1 MPGFR
6 YQAYSVEGK
15 LHKGVLEADSARQ
28 ARAQLRDQG
37 LTPYRVEVIA
47 ANDPAAG
54 ARFRPVALSST
65 QVTQLT
71 RSLASLLEA
80 GLTVEQAFNALI
92 EQAEQERVR
101 QVLAALRGEVLAG
114 NTIAK
119 ALGAFP
125 RLFPELYR
133 TLVAAG
139 ESSGRLP
146 QVLGKLADYLEE
158 RHQLRARLALS
169 LIYPS
174 IVMAVALAVV
184 GALLVY
190 VLPQVVQ
197 VFQHAHQQLPLLT
210 RALIALSGFLRATW
224 ILWIVL
230 AIAAAIALR
239 FAMKRPAAR
248 AAIHR
253 FLWRSPLLGRV
264 LRHLDAA
271 RLAATLSILVGS
283 RVPILQSLEAAEGV
297 MTLTPMRAA
306 LATAARGVREGMP
319 LARALSA
326 TRAFPPVMVHLI
338 ASGEASGRLDE
349 ALERAARQQQHD
361 IATRLAA
368 FAALFEPAMIL
379 AMGGVVLA
387 IVLAILLPIFQLN
400 SMVGVR

>member
-28 ARAQLRDQG
+28 ARSLLRDQG
-37 LTPYRVEVIA
+37 LTPYKVDVIA
-47 ANDPAAG
+47 ANDAAAG
-54 ARFRPVALSST
+54 SRFRAVSLSST
-65 QVTQLT
+65 QLTQLT
-71 RSLASLLEA
+71 RGLASLLEA

-92 EQAEQERVR
+92 EQAENERVR

-114 NTIAK
+114 STVAR
-119 ALGAFP
+119 ALAAFP
-125 RLFPELYR
+125 GVFPELYR

-139 ESSGRLP
+139 EASGQLSR
-146 QVLGKLADYLEE
+146 VLGRLADYLDE
-158 RHQLRARLALS
+158 RAQLRARLSLA
-169 LIYPS
+169 LIYPA
-174 IVMAVALAVV
+174 IVTFVALGVV

-197 VFQHAHQQLPLLT
+197 VFEHAHQQLPILT
-210 RALIALSGFLRATW
+210 RALIAFSGFLQATW
-224 ILWIVL
+224 IAWLLLL
-230 AIAAAIALR
+230 AAVAVALAT
-239 FAMKRPAAR
+239 AMRRPAPR

-253 FLWRSPLLGRV
+253 VLWRMPAVGRLLRN
-264 LRHLDAA
+264 LDAS

-283 RVPILQSLEAAEGV
+283 RVPILPSLEAGTGV
-297 MTLTPMRAA
+297 MTLTPMREA

-319 LARALSA
+319 LARALGA
-326 TRAFPPVMVHLI
+326 TQAFPPVMVHLI
-338 ASGEASGRLDE
+338 ASGEASGRLDD
-349 ALERAARQQQHD
+349 ALERAARQQQAD

-379 AMGGVVLA
+379 MMGGVVLV

-400 SMVGVR
+400 SLIGR

>member
-6 YQAYSVEGK
+6 YQAYNVEGK

-28 ARAQLRDQG
+28 ARAALRDQG

-47 ANDPAAG
+47 ANDPAGG
-54 ARFRPVALSST
+54 ARFGRITLST
-65 QVTQLT
+65 TELTTLT

-92 EQAEQERVR
+92 EQAERERVR

-114 NTIAK
+114 NTIAR

-125 RLFPELYR
+125 HVFSELYR

-139 ESSGRLP
+139 ESSGQLP
-146 QVLGKLADYLEE
+146 RVLSKLADYLEE
-158 RHQLRARLALS
+158 RQQLRARLSLA
-169 LIYPS
+169 LIYPM
-174 IVMAVALAVV
+174 IVMGVALVVV

-197 VFQHAHQQLPLLT
+197 VFTHAHQKLPVLT
-210 RALIALSGFLRATW
+210 RALISFSGFLQATW
-224 ILWIVL
+224 ALWIAVIVGL
-230 AIAAAIALR
+230 AV
-239 FAMKRPAAR
+239 AAR
-248 AAIHR
+248 YAMRRASSRAAVHR
-253 FLWRSPLLGRV
+253 FLWRAPLVGRV

-283 RVPILQSLEAAEGV
+283 RVPILQALEAGTGV
-297 MTLTPMRAA
+297 MTLVPMREA
-306 LATAARGVREGMP
+306 LSTAARGVREGMP
-319 LARALSA
+319 LARALGA
-326 TRAFPPVMVHLI
+326 TQAFPPVMVHLI
-338 ASGEASGRLDE
+338 ASGETSGRLDE
-349 ALERAARQQQHD
+349 ALERAARQQQND

-379 AMGGVVLA
+379 LMGGVVLT

-400 SMVGVR
+400 SLVGK

>member
-15 LHKGVLEADSARQ
+15 LHRGVLEADSARQ
-28 ARAQLRDQG
+28 ARSMLRDQG
-37 LTPYRVEVIA
+37 LTPHRVDVIA
-47 ANDPAAG
+47 ANDAAG
-54 ARFRPVALSST
+54 ARIRPVSLSHT
-65 QVTQLT
+65 QVTQIT
-71 RSLASLLEA
+71 RGLASLLEA
-80 GLTVEQAFNALI
+80 GLTVEQSFNALI
-92 EQAEQERVR
+92 EQAESERVR

-119 ALGAFP
+119 ALAAFP
-125 RLFPELYR
+125 GAFPELYR

-139 ESSGRLP
+139 EASGQLAR
-146 QVLGKLADYLEE
+146 VLTKLSDYLED
-158 RHQLRARLALS
+158 RQQLRAKLALA
-169 LIYPS
+169 LVYPS
-174 IVMAVALAVV
+174 IVLAVAVFVV

-197 VFQHAHQQLPLLT
+197 VFQHAHQQLPWLT
-210 RALIALSGFLRATW
+210 RALIALSGFLQATW
-224 ILWIVL
+224 VGWLVL
-230 AIAAAIALR
+230 AGALVLALR
-239 FAMKRPAAR
+239 FALARAGSR

-253 FLWRSPLLGRV
+253 ALWRMPVLGRV

-271 RLAATLSILVGS
+271 RLASTLAILVGS
-283 RVPILQSLEAAEGV
+283 RVPILQALEAGTGV
-297 MTLTPMRAA
+297 MTLVPMRES
-306 LATAARGVREGMP
+306 LATAARGVREGMG
-319 LARALSA
+319 LSRALAA

-349 ALERAARQQQHD
+349 ALERAARQQQND

-379 AMGGVVLA
+379 AMGGVVLT

-400 SMVGVR
+400 QLVGR

>member
-6 YQAYSVEGK
+6 YQAYNVEGK

-28 ARAQLRDQG
+28 ARAALRDQG

-47 ANDPAAG
+47 ANDPAGG
-54 ARFRPVALSST
+54 ARFGRVSISSSELT
-65 QVTQLT
+65 QIT
-71 RSLASLLEA
+71 RGLASLLEA

-92 EQAEQERVR
+92 EQAERERVR
-101 QVLAALRGEVLAG
+101 QVLAALRGEVIAG

-119 ALGAFP
+119 ALAAFP
-125 RLFPELYR
+125 HVFPDLYR

-139 ESSGRLP
+139 ETSGQLP
-146 QVLGKLADYLEE
+146 RVLSKLAEYLED
-158 RHQLRARLALS
+158 RQQMRARLSLA

-174 IVMAVALAVV
+174 IVLAVALVVV

-197 VFQHAHQQLPLLT
+197 VFQHAHQQLPILT
-210 RALIALSGFLRATW
+210 RALIALSGFLQATW
-224 ILWIVL
+224 GLWIAVIVAL
-230 AIAAAIALR
+230 AVAGR
-239 FAMKRPAAR
+239 MAMKRPASR

-253 FLWRSPLLGRV
+253 FLWRAPMVGRV

-283 RVPILQSLEAAEGV
+283 RVPILQALEAGAGV
-297 MTLTPMRAA
+297 MTLVPMREA

-319 LARALSA
+319 LARALGA
-326 TRAFPPVMVHLI
+326 THAFPPVMVHLI
-338 ASGEASGRLDE
+338 SSGETSGRLDE
-349 ALERAARQQQHD
+349 ALERAARQQQND

-379 AMGGVVLA
+379 FMGGLVLA

-400 SMVGVR
+400 SLIGK